1 MPDTQNPESNKA
13 DDHSFWHGW
22 EVSDS
27 SPVEVSVRV
36 FNESEQ
42 VFEASLFIG
51 FVNTLSAESVLFEFP
66 IILFSNR
73 SLDKKS

>member
-1 MPDTQNPESNKA
+1 MPDAQNPESNEA
-13 DDHSFWHGW
+13 NNHSFWHGW

-51 FVNTLSAESVLFEFP
+51 FVDTLSAESVFFEFP
-66 IILFSNR
+66 IILLSN
-73 SLDKKS
+73 